1 MQSLP
6 GEDQYDGAC
15 ACFWRGVPLIASA
28 MCDKAGLLQMEQR
41 NVGVAVME
49 VFVRKDSEGIWQ
61 RQACVASPSA
71 ETQQQAAQS
80 MPFPGGA
87 ALLLTYAIQCTHMC
101 LRLHSS
107 AWRSPNH
114 LLCILCSSVLC
125 VVQEKALH
133 LRCTSL
139 AMTMH
144 RECVWDKTARR
155 GQGTRSAAMCCL
167 STPCVNDRSLHAG
180 MPPALDIHVD
190 NGVPGEDVI
199 SMRISL
205 GSNGQPTISDSNAAS
220 IEDMLQKML
229 SPDSGTTRSHSAGT
243 LC

>member
-1 MQSLP
+1 
-6 GEDQYDGAC
+6 
-15 ACFWRGVPLIASA
+15 
-28 MCDKAGLLQMEQR
+28 MCDKAWLLQAEQR

-49 VFVRKDSEGIWQ
+49 VFVRRDSEGNWQ

-87 ALLLTYAIQCTHMC
+87 PLLFTHAIQCTHMR

-114 LLCILCSSVLC
+114 LLCTVCSSALC

-144 RECVWDKTARR
+144 RECVWDKTVRR

-167 STPCVNDRSLHAG
+167 STLCVNDRLSHAG

-190 NGVPGEDVI
+190 NGIPGEDVI

-220 IEDMLQKML
+220 IEDMLKKML
-229 SPDSGTTRSHSAGT
+229 SPDTGTKRCHSASP